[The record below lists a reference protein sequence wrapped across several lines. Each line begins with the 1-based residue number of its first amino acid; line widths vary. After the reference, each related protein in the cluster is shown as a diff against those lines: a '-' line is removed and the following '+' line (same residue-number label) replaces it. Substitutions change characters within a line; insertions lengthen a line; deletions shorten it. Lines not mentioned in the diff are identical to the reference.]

1 MGEDGVGLTL
11 GQIGAQR
18 FGIAQGGH
26 RMVKALVARV
36 GGPVGGIVEV
46 QVVEQARPGGGPLV
60 PAKAPGQAE
69 GSIGHEQGVLIAG
82 DGKMVT
88 PLLHRLDLRA
98 FQQGSDTVQERGL
111 LGTMHG
117 DNTSLN
123 RIVTRIITEFFRP
136 VSIFRKS

>member
-1 MGEDGVGLTL
+1 
-11 GQIGAQR
+11 
-18 FGIAQGGH
+18 
-26 RMVKALVARV
+26 
-36 GGPVGGIVEV
+36 
-46 QVVEQARPGGGPLV
+46 
-60 PAKAPGQAE
+60 
-69 GSIGHEQGVLIAG
+69 
-82 DGKMVT
+82 MVT